1 MTKSTGARAAILR
14 RQKEIAK
21 LAKEG
26 KPSKEIANQVGLS
39 QREVRRV
46 ALERGA
52 VLPQIEQAE
61 KQFQIYRKKAFT
73 IAQSY
78 DGHLSATDLQR
89 AGIPYEAANKIL
101 NEFHREGSHSPHPN
115 SARARRLGKQTRKVI
130 ERERKIIALGRAG
143 LNLTQ
148 IAEKLGLERNT
159 LYSTVKRMR
168 IKGIMI

>member
-14 RQKEIAK
+14 RQKQIAK
-21 LAKEG
+21 LAEKG
-26 KPSKEIANQVGLS
+26 KSSKQIANRFGLS

-52 VLPQIEQAE
+52 VLPQIKQAE
-61 KQFQIYRKKAFT
+61 KQFQIYRKKALQ
-73 IAQSY
+73 IARSY

-89 AGIPYEAANKIL
+89 AGIPYETANKIL
-101 NEFHREGSHSPHPN
+101 NEFHREGLHSPHPK

-130 ERERKIIALGRAG
+130 ERERKIIALDRVG

-148 IAEKLGLERNT
+148 IAKELSLERNT